1 MAQSGRPRQH
11 SPTADVIRQAILY
24 STSEEAMALI
34 RESDVDILDG
44 EARTPLIHA
53 ARYGKMEIV
62 SYVLSAR
69 ANINHQD
76 RNGSSALHFAV
87 QERHLKIVEY
97 LLAQGAAVD
106 AKEEHGNTPL
116 WRAVFDARGTYDLVR
131 LLVSYKAD
139 PSSKNNSGNSPL
151 DFATQI
157 EDKTLIA
164 ILKN

>member
-1 MAQSGRPRQH
+1 
-11 SPTADVIRQAILY
+11 
-24 STSEEAMALI
+24 MALI

-116 WRAVFDARGTYDLVR
+116 
-131 LLVSYKAD
+131 
-139 PSSKNNSGNSPL
+139 
-151 DFATQI
+151 
-157 EDKTLIA
+157 
-164 ILKN
+164 